1 MNSHDFISIQLT
13 NSSNIQ
19 SEEFLNMELSS
30 EDFKNSLVILD
41 DVDCI
46 REKKLK
52 NKIKDILDKVLMTG
66 RHFSTS
72 CIYLSHLT
80 TAGADTKM
88 ILAECHSITV
98 FPNTLNGRTRDYL
111 YKSYI
116 GLNNKQ
122 ILNLK
127 KLEDNTR
134 SLTFV
139 KSYPSVFVTDHAVVL
154 TKNL

>member
-1 MNSHDFISIQLT
+1 
-13 NSSNIQ
+13 
-19 SEEFLNMELSS
+19 MELSS

-88 ILAECHSITV
+88 ILAECHSITCV
-98 FPNTLNGRTRDYL
+98 LDDDVRGSFHNI
-111 YKSYI
+111 I
-116 GLNNKQ
+116 GFQL
-122 ILNLK
+122 ILDIKVGKNLK
-127 KLEDNTR
+127 TLF
-134 SLTFV
+134 LCAIF
-139 KSYPSVFVTDHAVVL
+139 Y
-154 TKNL
+154 